1 MSSYQELARHLH
13 GDVIIL
19 CHHNADPDA
28 ICAAYAIKRMI
39 HHLSPTAFVEVITP
53 DGASKL
59 SEKVLTYTG
68 LQVSK
73 ESMTGKAD
81 TFIVVDTGS
90 LKQLEQ
96 WALRFTELGAVKIVI
111 DHHTPDPEMQKQA
124 TFYIDDPESIATC
137 EIIFWILKELSIPLD
152 ETLATALLVGILFD
166 SRQFAIATPRT
177 FRVAAELVE
186 AGATMF
192 KAKELL
198 ASTMDL
204 SEKTARLKA
213 AQRINVHRIESW
225 FVATSNL
232 SSFQSSAARA
242 FLILGADVAIL
253 VGKDKN
259 AIQASFRSTDDFWQ
273 KTHIDLGEIS
283 KILAKSFKGTGGGHP
298 TAAGVNGEGEEEEF
312 LDKALEIITTRLNSK
327 PEATQV

>member
-1 MSSYQELARHLH
+1 LSNYQELAKHIQ
-13 GDVIIL
+13 GDIKIL

-39 HHLSPTAFVEVITP
+39 HHLKPAAFVEVITP

-59 SEKVLTYTG
+59 SDKILEYLE
-68 LQVSK
+68 LQVFK
-73 ESMTGKAD
+73 ESITVKFD

-90 LKQLEQ
+90 IKQLEQ
-96 WALRFTELGAVKIVI
+96 WAPRFIDHIAEKIII

-124 TFYIDDPESIATC
+124 TFYLGDPESVATC
-137 EIIFWILKELSIPLD
+137 EIVFLLLKEMNIPLD
-152 ETLATALLVGILFD
+152 ETLATAILVGILFD
-166 SRQFAIATPRT
+166 SRHLAIATPRT
-177 FRVAAELVE
+177 LRVVAELIE
-186 AGATMF
+186 SGATIF

-204 SEKTARLKA
+204 SEKTARFKA
-213 AQRINVHRIESW
+213 AQRMSIHRIESW
-225 FVATSNL
+225 FIATSNL

-242 FLILGADVAIL
+242 LIVLGADVAII

-259 AIQASFRSTDDFWQ
+259 TIQASFRSTDDFWQ

-283 KILAKSFKGTGGGHP
+283 KKLAEGYKGTGGGHP
-298 TAAGVNGEGEEEEF
+298 TAAGINGEGDEEEF
-312 LDKALEIITTRLNSK
+312 LDKTLEVISAHIKTKTDAQK
-327 PEATQV
+327 V

>member
-1 MSSYQELARHLH
+1 
-13 GDVIIL
+13 
-19 CHHNADPDA
+19 
-28 ICAAYAIKRMI
+28 MI

-59 SEKVLTYTG
+59 SEKVLAYTE

-73 ESMTGKAD
+73 ESMNGKVD

-96 WALRFTELGAVKIVI
+96 WALRFIDIDAVKIVI

-124 TFYIDDPESIATC
+124 TYYFDDPESIATC
-137 EIIFWILKELSIPLD
+137 EIVFWILKELSIPLD

-186 AGATMF
+186 VGATMF

-198 ASTMDL
+198 TSTMDS

-225 FVATSNL
+225 FIATSNL

-253 VGKDKN
+253 IGKEKN
-259 AIQASFRSTDDFWQ
+259 AIQASLRSTDDFWQ

-283 KILAKSFKGTGGGHP
+283 KILAVSFNGTGGGHP

-312 LDKALEIITTRLNSK
+312 LDKALGIITAHLNSK
-327 PEATQV
+327 SEAT